1 MGDFFHGWR
10 RKTGLSTLVLAL
22 VVLGLWMR
30 SHGVNDLVNFRS
42 GQENLQVFV
51 SDRVGFVWMSLH
63 YPGGVTQ
70 FEERYQRLTASPAGI
85 VNDLVVAKW
94 SIQCCGFGF
103 GSGEEKMS
111 GWGGSSE
118 VGVDMMLP
126 VKTSFEATRIVI
138 IPNWSV
144 VLTLTLISTGL
155 LLPRW
160 SSGFSLSASQE
171 IQATTKT
178 SHDQDLYH
186 SEYKT
191 G

>member
-10 RKTGLSTLVLAL
+10 RKTGLATLAL
-22 VVLGLWMR
+22 ALFVLGLWLR

-42 GQENLQVFV
+42 GNKKLQVFV

-63 YPGGVTQ
+63 YPEGVTQ
-70 FEERYQRLTASPAGI
+70 FEERYQRFPASPAGI
-85 VNDLVVAKW
+85 VNDLVIAKW
-94 SIQCCGFGF
+94 SFQCCGFGF
-103 GSGEEKMS
+103 GSGEENLS

-126 VKTSFEATRIVI
+126 VKTSFEATKIVI

-144 VLTLTLISTGL
+144 VLMLMLVSTGL

-160 SSGFSLSASQE
+160 SSDFSLSS
-171 IQATTKT
+171 IQNIQSNK
-178 SHDQDLYH
+178 SNHDQTLDH
-186 SEYKT
+186 SEVKT